1 VPNKPSVEPLPE
13 VCYDDYGFMV
23 SDEEKAGIF
32 GTGCVRR
39 PIDVATCVQE
49 STAAALKAIQTVA
62 RR

>member
-1 VPNKPSVEPLPE
+1 
-13 VCYDDYGFMV
+13 V

-32 GTGCVRR
+32 GAGCVRR